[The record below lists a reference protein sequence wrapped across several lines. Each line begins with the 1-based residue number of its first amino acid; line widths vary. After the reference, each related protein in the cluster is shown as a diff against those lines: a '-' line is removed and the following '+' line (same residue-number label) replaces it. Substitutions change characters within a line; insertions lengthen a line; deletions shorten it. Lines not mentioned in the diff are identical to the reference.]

1 MVSGKYSALSGAV
14 AREQAMANIANNLA
28 NVSTTGFKRDRI
40 SFESMLRGSR
50 QTQQARGINYS
61 RIRTIKTD
69 FSQGGLRQTGRA
81 LDVAIEGEGFFK
93 IRNQGTTYYTRIG
106 SFALDQNG
114 TLKTTAGFPVLG
126 DSGQVIQLPDTQGR
140 AISIDEQGNISVNGA
155 PVGARLQVF
164 TISDSSRLKKVG
176 NNLFTLESGGTDQ
189 VAESARIIQG
199 SLETSNVNMMEEM
212 VRMIDSQR
220 KFEAL
225 HKVMKSYSTLGER
238 QNELGTVG

>member
-50 QTQQARGINYS
+50 QVRQTRGINYS
-61 RIRTIKTD
+61 RIRRIGTD
-69 FSQGGLRQTGRA
+69 FSQGGLRHTGRS

-93 IRNQGTTYYTRIG
+93 IRNRGKIFYTRVG

-114 TLKTTAGFPVLG
+114 ILKTTDGFPILG
-126 DSGQVIQLPDTQGR
+126 DSGQQIQLPDAGGR
-140 AISIDEQGNISVNGA
+140 AISIDEQGNIAVDGA
-155 PVGARLQVF
+155 PAGARLQVF
-164 TISDSSRLKKVG
+164 AVSDTSRLKKVG
-176 NNLFTLESGGTDQ
+176 NSLYTLEAGATER
-189 VAESARIIQG
+189 VAESARVIQG

-212 VRMIDSQR
+212 VRMIDTQR

-238 QNELGTVG
+238 QSELGTVG

>member
-50 QTQQARGINYS
+50 QIRQTRGINYN
-61 RIRTIKTD
+61 RIRRIGTD
-69 FSQGGLRQTGRA
+69 FSQGGLRHTGRP
-81 LDVAIEGEGFFK
+81 LDVAIDGQGFFK
-93 IRNQGTTYYTRIG
+93 IRSQGKIFYTRQG
-106 SFALDQNG
+106 SLALDQDG
-114 TLKTTAGFPVLG
+114 ILKTTAGYPVLG
-126 DSGQVIQLPDTQGR
+126 DSGQTIQLPATQGR
-140 AISIDEQGNISVNGA
+140 AISIDEQGNIAINGVA
-155 PVGARLQVF
+155 AGARLQVF
-164 TISDSSRLKKVG
+164 TVSDTSKLKKVG
-176 NNLFTLESGGTDQ
+176 NSLFTLEAGATDQ
-189 VAESARIIQG
+189 VAESARIVQG

-212 VRMIDSQR
+212 VRMIDTQR

-225 HKVMKSYSTLGER
+225 HKVLKSYSTLSER

>member
-50 QTQQARGINYS
+50 QTRQTRGINYS
-61 RIRTIKTD
+61 RIRRIETD
-69 FSQGGLRQTGRA
+69 FSQGPLRQTGRS
-81 LDVAIEGEGFFK
+81 LDVAIEGKGFFK
-93 IRNQGTTYYTRIG
+93 IRSRGTTSYTRVG

-114 TLKTTAGFPVLG
+114 TLKTTDGFAVLG
-126 DSGQVIQLPDTQGR
+126 DSGQEIQLPDAVGKP
-140 AISIDEQGNISVNGA
+140 ISIDEQGNISVNGTPA
-155 PVGARLQVF
+155 GARLQVF
-164 TISDSSRLKKVG
+164 TVSDTSRLKKIG
-176 NNLFTLESGGTDQ
+176 NSLYTLQSGATGQ
-189 VAESARIIQG
+189 VAESARVIQG

-212 VRMIDSQR
+212 VRMIDTQR

-225 HKVMKSYSTLGER
+225 HKVLKSYSTLGQR
-238 QNELGTVG
+238 QSELGTVG

>member
-28 NVSTTGFKRDRI
+28 NVSTTGFKRERI

-50 QTQQARGINYS
+50 QTRQTRGINYS
-61 RIRTIKTD
+61 RIRAIETD
-69 FSQGGLRQTGRA
+69 FSQGALRQTGRA

-93 IRNQGTTYYTRIG
+93 IRNQGKTYYTRLG
-106 SFALDQNG
+106 SFALDQDG

-126 DSGQVIQLPDTQGR
+126 DSGQAIQIPGTRGR
-140 AISIDEQGNISVNGA
+140 AVSIDEQGGISVNGTPA
-155 PVGARLQVF
+155 GARLQVF
-164 TISDSSRLKKVG
+164 TVSDPRRLKKVG
-176 NNLFTLESGGTDQ
+176 NNLFVLEPGATEQ
-189 VAESARIIQG
+189 VTESARIIQG

-212 VRMIDSQR
+212 VRMIDTQR

-238 QNELGTVG
+238 QSELGTVG

>member
-1 MVSGKYSALSGAV
+1 
-14 AREQAMANIANNLA
+14 MANIANNLA

-50 QTQQARGINYS
+50 QTRQTRGINYS
-61 RIRTIKTD
+61 RIRRIETD
-69 FSQGGLRQTGRA
+69 FSQGPLRQTGRP
-81 LDVAIEGEGFFK
+81 LDVAIEGKGFFK
-93 IRNQGTTYYTRIG
+93 IRSRGTTAYTRVG

-114 TLKTTAGFPVLG
+114 TLKTTDGFPVLG
-126 DSGQVIQLPDTQGR
+126 DSGQEIQIPDALGK
-140 AISIDEQGNISVNGA
+140 AISIDEQGNISVNGTPA
-155 PVGARLQVF
+155 GARLQVF
-164 TISDSSRLKKVG
+164 TVSDTSRLKKIG
-176 NNLFTLESGGTDQ
+176 NSLYTLQSGATGQ

-212 VRMIDSQR
+212 VRMIDTQR

-238 QNELGTVG
+238 QSELGTVG